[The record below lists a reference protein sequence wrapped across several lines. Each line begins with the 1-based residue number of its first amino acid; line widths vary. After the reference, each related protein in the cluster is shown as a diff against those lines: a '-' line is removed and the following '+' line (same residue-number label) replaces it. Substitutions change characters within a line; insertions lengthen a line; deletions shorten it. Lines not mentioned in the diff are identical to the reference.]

1 MLPEVQEYENLLW
14 IFRFRNKKRKKIGVE
29 RRSER
34 RQKRREKTNT
44 TKC

>member
-1 MLPEVQEYENLLW
+1 MKTYSGFLGSEIRKE
-14 IFRFRNKKRKKIGVE
+14 KKIGVE